1 MNRSQTNSAIRTVSL
16 IAVRGLT
23 SLFLAVLLRG
33 APLAASESLL
43 IGPGDQLHIQVAD
56 TPEMDQHPRVTD
68 AGEIPVEAVGNVRVA
83 GLTPAE
89 AATAVRNQLISAHY
103 MKHPVVLVTIEQF
116 ATQTVSV
123 LGEVK
128 APGAFPI
135 TTPRSILD
143 VLALAGGLNP
153 VADRNIVIERRGDSA
168 DRIHYTFSNNPDTAV
183 DNQVLVNPGDTVL
196 VPKAGIVYILGDVNR
211 PGGFAMTNNE
221 SKMTMLEALALAGGV
236 SKSAKQSGAR
246 LIRKDGSGS
255 YSDRRFSVGDLQ
267 QGKIPDIAMQPG
279 DVLYIPFSFG
289 RNLAVMGSGG
299 IAASATSA
307 MIYAA
312 P

>member
-1 MNRSQTNSAIRTVSL
+1 MKAFLSNSVIHAARLAASYCL
-16 IAVRGLT
+16 LP
-23 SLFLAVLLRG
+23 LFLGVVLSG

-43 IGPGDQLHIQVAD
+43 IGPGDQLHIQIAD

-68 AGEIPVEAVGNVRVA
+68 AGEVPVEAVGNVKVA
-83 GLTPAE
+83 GLTPAN
-89 AATAVRNQLISAHY
+89 AAIAIQNRLVAARY
-103 MKHPVVLVTIEQF
+103 MRHPVVLVTIEQY

-135 TTPRSILD
+135 ATPRSILD
-143 VLALAGGLNP
+143 VLALAGGLTP
-153 VADRNIVIERRGDSA
+153 AADRNIVIERRGDA
-168 DRIHYTFSNNPDTAV
+168 ANRIHYNYSNNPDTAV
-183 DNQVLVNPGDTVL
+183 DSQVLVSPGDTIL

-211 PGGFAMTNNE
+211 PGGYPMTNNE
-221 SKMTMLEALALAGGV
+221 SKMTMLEALAMAGGV
-236 SKSAKQSGAR
+236 SKSAKQGAAR

-255 YSDRRFSVGDLQ
+255 YTDQRLSVGDLQ
-267 QGKIPDIAMQPG
+267 EGKIPDIAMKPG
-279 DVLYIPFSFG
+279 DVVYIPFSFG
-289 RNLAVMGSGG
+289 RNLAVMGSSS
-299 IAASATSA
+299 IAAAATSA